1 MSLLQLTRTKKYFDP
16 IIGKKRRG
24 RGENWRKKGYK
35 LTMRN
40 DVKTPPISL
49 IKSEDSEKK
58 SKK

>member
-1 MSLLQLTRTKKYFDP
+1 MQQTRTKKYFDP
-16 IIGKKRRG
+16 IIGKKRRRG

-49 IKSEDSEKK
+49 IKSEDIF
-58 SKK
+58 